1 MFDPIEIRDD
11 PTLAK
16 KLEYLADGDT
26 VFTYRAYILKGPEHD
41 DGMVSI
47 MKVRL
52 YEWGKT
58 LSQLLSSEISECGFT
73 VREPRIEDPEPLDRV
88 ITYRIGLK
96 RKCCCKGNS

>member
-1 MFDPIEIRDD
+1 MFDPIETRDD

-26 VFTYRAYILKGPEHD
+26 VFTYSAYVLKGPEHD
-41 DGMVSI
+41 DGMVAV

-58 LSQLLSSEISECGFT
+58 LSQLLLQWWCWQIH
-73 VREPRIEDPEPLDRV
+73 
-88 ITYRIGLK
+88 
-96 RKCCCKGNS
+96 